1 MQNIKQQILNT
12 LFAAEQLLENAQVDA
27 DLLTAD
33 VNADVLAELQEKF
46 SALAETVNYYLD

>member
-1 MQNIKQQILNT
+1 MQNVKQQILNT

-33 VNADVLAELQEKF
+33 VNADVLAELQDKF
-46 SALAETVNYYLD
+46 STLAETVNYYLD

>member
-1 MQNIKQQILNT
+1 MQNVKQQILNA
-12 LFAAEQLLENAQVDA
+12 LFAAEQLLEKAHVDA

-46 SALAETVNYYLD
+46 STVADAVNYYLD

>member
-1 MQNIKQQILNT
+1 MQNVKQQILNT

-33 VNADVLAELQEKF
+33 VNADVLAELQDKF